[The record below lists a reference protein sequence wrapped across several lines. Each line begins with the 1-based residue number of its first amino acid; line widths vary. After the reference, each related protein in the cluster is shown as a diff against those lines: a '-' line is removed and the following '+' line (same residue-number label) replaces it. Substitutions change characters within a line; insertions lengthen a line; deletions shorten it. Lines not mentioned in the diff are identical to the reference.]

1 MQPISNPAGPNRTLF
16 LITASRADMQLR
28 TLLLTSCVIQA
39 TALQLHAPLLQ
50 HSRPLRSVRQ
60 PIRMQEEET
69 AVAKVDEPPS
79 FTDGFLAAAGLFANP
94 LVFFSEY
101 NTAATGIGLES
112 GQYNLLGAVEGVS
125 YLVVAWV
132 ILAALYS
139 KVTKGSGLPAGPL
152 GLLGLTEGLS
162 FLSLLGAILVFP
174 GRELGVV
181 GDPATAMIN
190 VPEVTAQVAA
200 VVGPLV
206 AQGTALVSE
215 QVSNIDTSSIK
226 LPEGLPDV
234 SALSEQISKID
245 VSALK
250 LPEGLPSVDLSSLKL
265 PEGVSLPDI
274 SSLKLPEGVS
284 LPSLPEGLSLPDV
297 KLPEG
302 MPGMPLDS
310 APPVDAP
317 AAAPVE

>member
-162 FLSLLGAILVFP
+162 FMSLLGAILVFP

-265 PEGVSLPDI
+265 PEGVSLP
-274 SSLKLPEGVS
+274 
-284 LPSLPEGLSLPDV
+284 SLPEGLSLPDV

>member
-1 MQPISNPAGPNRTLF
+1 
-16 LITASRADMQLR
+16 MQLR

-162 FLSLLGAILVFP
+162 FMSLLGAILVFP

-265 PEGVSLPDI
+265 PEGVSLP
-274 SSLKLPEGVS
+274 
-284 LPSLPEGLSLPDV
+284 SLPEGLSLPDV

>member
-1 MQPISNPAGPNRTLF
+1 MQQPIIIISQIGPVT
-16 LITASRADMQLR
+16 MHLR
-28 TLLLTSCVIQA
+28 NVLLGCCVLEA
-39 TALQLHAPLLQ
+39 AALQLHAPLLQ
-50 HSRPLRSVRQ
+50 HARPLRSN
-60 PIRMQEEET
+60 IRMQAEEE
-69 AVAKVDEPPS
+69 AAPAKADEPS

-101 NTAATGIGLES
+101 NTAATGIGLDS
-112 GQYNLLGAVEGVS
+112 GQYNLLGALEGVS

-162 FLSLLGAILVFP
+162 FLSLLGALLVFP
-174 GRELGVV
+174 GREFGVV
-181 GDPATAMIN
+181 GNPETAMIN

-215 QVSNIDTSSIK
+215 QVSKIDTSSLK
-226 LPEGLPDV
+226 LPDV
-234 SALSEQISKID
+234 SSLSEQVSKID
-245 VSALK
+245 VSSLK
-250 LPEGLPSVDLSSLKL
+250 LPEGLPSV
-265 PEGVSLPDI
+265 DI

-284 LPSLPEGLSLPDV
+284 LPDVSSLKLPEGVSLPSMPEGLSLPDV

-302 MPGMPLDS
+302 APGMPIDS

-317 AAAPVE
+317 PAAPVE